1 VIEEIKSS
9 KPKFA
14 TNISVDLFDVVALS
28 ALKLEKEGEWL
39 VEFGASRHMTRNKS
53 VFA

>member
-1 VIEEIKSS
+1 MIEEIKTS
-9 KPKFA
+9 KPKFV
-14 TNISVDLFDVVALS
+14 TNTSVDLFDVALS

-39 VEFGASRHMTRNKS
+39 VEFAASRHMTRNKS